1 MRKEPFTT
9 YLTPEVGIAWHT
21 RKSWERLL
29 TVADDRAA
37 LDDTFEDW
45 ERNALNVIRN
55 LKAKGSQVRKV
66 PIDTEALIVWCRES
80 GRRID
85 GAARAD
91 YVTHLMQSAQSPG
104 KR

>member
-1 MRKEPFTT
+1 MRKQPFTT
-9 YLTPEVGIAWHT
+9 GLTPEVGIAWHT
-21 RKSWERLL
+21 RESWQRLL
-29 TVADDRAA
+29 TVADDREA

-55 LKAKGSQVRKV
+55 LEDKGSQVRKV

-85 GAARAD
+85 GAARAG
-91 YVTHLMQSAQSPG
+91 YVTHLMRSAQSPG
-104 KR
+104 Q